1 MKVIV
6 CVVTMNK
13 SDEDIIN
20 LYKKMGIKDDALF
33 SNQCGKIGHI
43 SLTIEG
49 HNILIHNFNDVGVSN
64 NRNHLLDN
72 SYGDICIN
80 VDDDCVMLD
89 DYENIITNFFRDH
102 PKCNYVQFN
111 GIWCKQNNRKVHNKK
126 TKLVKKFNDVSYAG
140 APGFAYRTNIMNEI
154 KLRYRT
160 NLGIPNYVYNGED
173 SVFLYDLIKLDKKK
187 SFYRSSD
194 VIFGVA
200 EDIDNSTYFSSV
212 NEQYCYSKGA
222 ITKIIHPRLKYLY
235 LFYYTYKVKH
245 WRNCKLSYKMI
256 FSNIL
261 KGIKA
266 FKK

>member
-1 MKVIV
+1 MKIVV

-13 SDEDIIN
+13 SNDEILN
-20 LYKKMGIKDDALF
+20 LYKKINIKGDALF
-33 SNQCGKIGHI
+33 ANQCGKTGL
-43 SLTIEG
+43 S
-49 HNILIHNFNDVGVSN
+49 NIFIHDHLIKIYNFDDIGVSN

-80 VDDDCVMLD
+80 VDDDCELFD
-89 DYENIITNFFRDH
+89 DYYEIIEKFFTTHPHCNF
-102 PKCNYVQFN
+102 VQFN
-111 GIWCKQNNRKVHNKK
+111 GIWCKQNNRKIHNKK
-126 TKLVKKFNDVSYAG
+126 TELVKKFNDVSYAG
-140 APGFAYRTNIMNEI
+140 APGFAYRTNIMNGI

-160 NLGIPNYVYNGED
+160 TLGVPNYVYNGED
-173 SVFLYDLIKLDKKK
+173 SVFLYDLIKLDDGK

-212 NEQYCYSKGA
+212 NEQYCFSKGA
-222 ITKIIHPRLKYLY
+222 ITKIIHPCLKYLY

-266 FKK
+266 FKE